1 MSVQIADVN
10 GSGPA
15 LAGHWGLVRTSRV
28 LPCIALTLAACQAG
42 TPVPPSRLF
51 SPQAPTVLSQIS
63 KTVPSSLRVPLT
75 VERLAIFYP
84 KTSSQMLVNA
94 YARLTAATFQIK
106 EQRPSL
112 HVLERLDLPA
122 LYKEQRFQLSGA
134 VSDQT
139 ALRVG
144 RLLGVDSV
152 LLYQIEAPSVRDR
165 ARARYYG
172 DLPPF
177 TVTSK
182 IVMVESGEVVYL
194 NVVTAMVGH
203 AYLLKSYFANEA
215 EMDMQLRVALDRGVH
230 QTIADLQWAFRSTY

>member
-1 MSVQIADVN
+1 MSVRIADAH
-10 GSGPA
+10 GFGPA
-15 LAGHWGLVRTSRV
+15 LAGRRGLVGASRV
-28 LPCIALTLAACQAG
+28 LPCIALTLAACQTG
-42 TPVPPSRLF
+42 TSLPSRPF
-51 SPQAPTVLSQIS
+51 SAQAPTVLSQVS
-63 KTVPSSLRVPLT
+63 QTVPSSLRVPLT

-112 HVLERLDLPA
+112 RVLERLDLPA

-134 VSDQT
+134 VSDKT

-152 LLYQIEAPSVRDR
+152 LLFQIEEPTLR
-165 ARARYYG
+165 ARAMARYYSN
-172 DLPPF
+172 LPPF

-194 NVVTAMVGH
+194 NVVTAMVGYPH
-203 AYLLKSYFANEA
+203 FLGSNFSSEA
-215 EMDMQLRVALDRGVH
+215 EMDRQLRAALDRGVL
-230 QTIADLQWAFRSTY
+230 QTITDLHWAFRSTF